1 MGLVNQPVKFNTK
14 WLLTFETDYQRL
26 FETNANQANKKRQ
39 VKRGVPKR
47 VMVEL
52 FWHAI
57 NEQPEHI
64 CQLIFTLRDP
74 TDDVQLLEEEDDL
87 KQLLQLTKGKE

>member
-1 MGLVNQPVKFNTK
+1 M
-14 WLLTFETDYQRL
+14 
-26 FETNANQANKKRQ
+26 

-47 VMVEL
+47 VTKRVTVEL

-64 CQLIFTLRDP
+64 CQLIFTLKDP
-74 TDDVQLLEEEDDL
+74 TDNVQLLEEEDDL